1 MKKHHL
7 SIVGILFLG
16 YFITILIGTILLLL
30 PISKNITEK
39 IEWYDAMFAATSATC
54 VTGLIP
60 FPTTNWSTFG
70 QIVLL
75 VLIQI
80 GGLGFMTIISLIL
93 MMFKKNI
100 GIYHRTV
107 LMQSAGSYS
116 ISGVTNLIKRII
128 LVTLFC
134 EIVGAIILSLRFSSD
149 MEIGKA
155 IYFGIFHS
163 VSAFCNAGF
172 DLFGVSLINYQSDW
186 IVLST
191 IMLLIIFGGL
201 GFVVWSDFFDHGLK
215 FKKYELHSKI
225 VLVFNGIIILVP
237 AIFYFIFEF
246 TNFGNAGKFTYLPF
260 NEKILNALFLSVSPR
275 TAGFNS
281 LDLNNLTSSGKLL
294 TMILM
299 FIGGSTGSTAGGVK
313 VTTIVV
319 VIANLVSLARGKD
332 KIVLFKRRVNN
343 NIVKQS
349 SALVLAYLIIT
360 IISTLVICAI
370 EPNVMFE
377 SVLFEVISG
386 IDTVGLSLGLSS
398 YACVAT
404 KLILTFL
411 MYVGRLGAFS
421 LFDLLLKK
429 SENIYLEKPEG
440 KVLVG

>member
-128 LVTLFC
+128 LLTLFC

-201 GFVVWSDFFDHGLK
+201 GF
-215 FKKYELHSKI
+215 
-225 VLVFNGIIILVP
+225 
-237 AIFYFIFEF
+237 FEF

-294 TMILM
+294 TMVLM

-386 IDTVGLSLGLSS
+386 IGTVGLSLGLSS

>member
-260 NEKILNALFLSVSPR
+260 N
-275 TAGFNS
+275 
-281 LDLNNLTSSGKLL
+281 
-294 TMILM
+294 
-299 FIGGSTGSTAGGVK
+299 
-313 VTTIVV
+313 
-319 VIANLVSLARGKD
+319 
-332 KIVLFKRRVNN
+332 
-343 NIVKQS
+343 
-349 SALVLAYLIIT
+349 
-360 IISTLVICAI
+360 
-370 EPNVMFE
+370 
-377 SVLFEVISG
+377 
-386 IDTVGLSLGLSS
+386 
-398 YACVAT
+398 
-404 KLILTFL
+404 
-411 MYVGRLGAFS
+411 
-421 LFDLLLKK
+421 
-429 SENIYLEKPEG
+429 
-440 KVLVG
+440 

>member
-1 MKKHHL
+1 MDC
-7 SIVGILFLG
+7 
-16 YFITILIGTILLLL
+16 T
-30 PISKNITEK
+30 
-39 IEWYDAMFAATSATC
+39 
-54 VTGLIP
+54 
-60 FPTTNWSTFG
+60 
-70 QIVLL
+70 
-75 VLIQI
+75 
-80 GGLGFMTIISLIL
+80 
-93 MMFKKNI
+93 
-100 GIYHRTV
+100 
-107 LMQSAGSYS
+107 
-116 ISGVTNLIKRII
+116 
-128 LVTLFC
+128 
-134 EIVGAIILSLRFSSD
+134 
-149 MEIGKA
+149 
-155 IYFGIFHS
+155 
-163 VSAFCNAGF
+163 
-172 DLFGVSLINYQSDW
+172 INYNA
-186 IVLST
+186 INY
-191 IMLLIIFGGL
+191 FGGL

-294 TMILM
+294 TMVLM

-386 IDTVGLSLGLSS
+386 IGTVGLSLGLSS